1 MSCPGDNKF
10 EAPNVKNTENVEAGE
25 SFVGEAA
32 YVYGWGTTEY
42 GGSSPSELLEVE
54 VRVVSQEE
62 CRSQGVTAAMLC
74 AGGEEGKDSCQVSD
88 I

>member
-1 MSCPGDNKF
+1 M
-10 EAPNVKNTENVEAGE
+10 
-25 SFVGEAA
+25 GEAA

-54 VRVVSQEE
+54 VRVVSQED

-74 AGGEEGKDSCQVSD
+74 AGGEEGKDSCQVCD
-88 I
+88 IWWLVWLSYSIFRETVEAP

>member
-1 MSCPGDNKF
+1 M
-10 EAPNVKNTENVEAGE
+10 
-25 SFVGEAA
+25 GEAA

-42 GGSSPSELLEVE
+42 WGSSPSELLEVE

-88 I
+88 IWWFVWPATVFNFIIFRETVEAP